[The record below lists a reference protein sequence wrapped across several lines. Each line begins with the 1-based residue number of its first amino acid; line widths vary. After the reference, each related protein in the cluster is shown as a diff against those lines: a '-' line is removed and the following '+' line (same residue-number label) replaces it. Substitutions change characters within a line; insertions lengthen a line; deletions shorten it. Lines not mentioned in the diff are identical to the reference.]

1 MERDWERL
9 GRAFAD
15 AREALGLTQVQVAE
29 RLHVSRTPIQAIER
43 GSQGKGKAF
52 TKVSNTMRSY
62 ARLLDWTDDSP
73 DNVLAGGEPTRIPAA
88 AAAPAPERPKSDLPP
103 AVELEL
109 RSGQT
114 LDSMVI
120 PLGPAD
126 EDTRIVV
133 ILKGAQDMTE
143 EELDRRWQQYRKAR
157 RHLQDVANES
167 ETTPDS

>member
-9 GRAFAD
+9 GRSFAD
-15 AREALGLTQVQVAE
+15 ARDALGLTQVQVAE

-43 GSQGKGKAF
+43 GNQGKDKPF
-52 TKVSNTMRSY
+52 TKVSNTMRAY
-62 ARLLDWTDDSP
+62 ARIVNWTEDSI
-73 DNVLAGGEPTRIPAA
+73 DAVLAGGDPTRGPAPEV
-88 AAAPAPERPKSDLPP
+88 PAPERPKSDLPP

-109 RSGQT
+109 RSGRT

-120 PLGPAD
+120 PLGPED

-157 RHLQDVANES
+157 RHLQDVANEP
-167 ETTPDS
+167 ETPPES